1 MSVTYPY
8 TDYPIA
14 VPQGARLAIPCWRTD
29 SEGAYRNFATDTVV
43 GEVRRYHD
51 DVTPIAV
58 FDCAV
63 IDNPVTAI
71 PGEAIEA
78 VIDAVTTEDL
88 PPGVYFYSIEVTP
101 ALGAEYRFR
110 FFGGTL
116 TITR

>member
-63 IDNPVTAI
+63 IDNPVTSMSVLFD
-71 PGEAIEA
+71 P
-78 VIDAVTTEDL
+78 L
-88 PPGVYFYSIEVTP
+88 GVV
-101 ALGAEYRFR
+101 
-110 FFGGTL
+110 TL
-116 TITR
+116 TPVRFSA